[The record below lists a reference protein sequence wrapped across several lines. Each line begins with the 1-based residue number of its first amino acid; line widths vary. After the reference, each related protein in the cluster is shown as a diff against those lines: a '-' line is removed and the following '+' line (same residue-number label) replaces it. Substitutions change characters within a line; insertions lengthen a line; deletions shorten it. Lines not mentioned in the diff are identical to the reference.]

1 MNNELLLLICMALV
15 TFLPRYLPI
24 AFSSRLELPEVVIKA
39 LQFVPIAVL
48 TVIIVQTSFFQQG
61 QLQLSVSNPFL
72 WGLAAAIGL
81 SYIQKNMLITIVLG
95 MAVFGVA
102 RYFL

>member
-1 MNNELLLLICMALV
+1 MNEILLLIGMTAV

-24 AFSSRLELPEVVIKA
+24 AFSSRLQLPEVVVKA

-61 QLQLSVSNPFL
+61 QLHLSQDNPFL
-72 WGLAAAIGL
+72 WGLTAAIVL
-81 SYIQKNMLITIVLG
+81 SYLQKNMLLTITLG
-95 MAVFGVA
+95 IAVFGVA
-102 RYFL
+102 KYLL